1 MAIALSGFPEVPG
14 DRAAAADRQH
24 GPARLRT
31 AEKARDRDPEPSE
44 DPVCRAGAGPGPGPP
59 APGAPGTTP
68 ETAEDGYG
76 GHRGSPDEAAC
87 PLNSRLLKKSLA
99 QLEPESEN
107 FMAYFFAT
115 LFLRH
120 PDMRPIFPLAMD
132 NPRRRVFGAL
142 TRYVW
147 GSDHPESLARWL
159 SELARDHR
167 KYGVSQS
174 HYRPF
179 CEALLV
185 AVEAFS
191 GSAWTPELKASWEG
205 ALSYISTIMTD
216 AAHSARDEPSWWLA
230 EVAGH
235 ELRRPGL
242 AVLKLRF
249 DPGASPSYRPGQ
261 HISVQV
267 PHWPRV
273 WREYSIA
280 NAPRADGMLCLHI
293 RAIPGGRVSTAL
305 VQQTHIGDTL
315 LVGPAR
321 GDMTV
326 DSVSSRTVVCVAG
339 GTGLAP
345 LKAILEAFARR
356 DRPLPYPDIRVL
368 FGARREEE
376 LYDLPDLR
384 RLART
389 CPFLEVIP
397 VISHD
402 PGYPGLRGT
411 LPEVTARHLPPGAGD
426 VFISGPAE
434 MVTQTAAAVAA
445 RAPGACLHFDPPA
458 PVTVE
463 QVLGHPARAA
473 KSRAVKSEAAN

>member
-14 DRAAAADRQH
+14 NRATAADRQH
-24 GPARLRT
+24 GPAPLRT
-31 AEKARDRDPEPSE
+31 AVKARDRDPEPPEGSALPAGSE
-44 DPVCRAGAGPGPGPP
+44 PEPGEKGPAVPRARDTPPESAG
-59 APGAPGTTP
+59 
-68 ETAEDGYG
+68 DVHG
-76 GHRGSPDEAAC
+76 GHTGSPDETAC
-87 PLNSRLLKKSLA
+87 QFNSRLLRKSLA

-142 TRYVW
+142 TRYLW

-167 KYGVSQS
+167 KYGVSES

-179 CEALLV
+179 CEALLA

-191 GSAWTPELKASWEG
+191 GRAWTPELKAAWEG

-216 AAHSARDEPSWWLA
+216 AAHGAREEPSWWLA

-267 PHWPRV
+267 PHWPRI

-280 NAPRADGMLCLHI
+280 NAPRADGMLCLHV

-305 VQQTHIGDTL
+305 VQQTHSGDTL

-345 LKAILEAFARR
+345 LKAILEAFAGQ
-356 DRPLPYPDIRVL
+356 DRQPPYPDIRVL

-445 RAPGACLHFDPPA
+445 RAPGARLHFDPPA
-458 PVTVE
+458 PAVAE
-463 QVLGHPARAA
+463 QVFGPCASAA
-473 KSRAVKSEAAN
+473 D

>member
-1 MAIALSGFPEVPG
+1 MAIALSGFPELPG
-14 DRAAAADRQH
+14 GRATPAGMLH
-24 GPARLRT
+24 GPAPLRT
-31 AEKARDRDPEPSE
+31 AENACDHEPALSAG
-44 DPVCRAGAGPGPGPP
+44 PVLSGPPGPGSAEHQPT
-59 APGAPGTTP
+59 PGHAA
-68 ETAEDGYG
+68 ETAPARAEEAWDGCAG
-76 GHRGSPDEAAC
+76 GRGLDEPAC
-87 PLNSRLLKKSLA
+87 QLNSRLLRKSLA

-107 FMAYFFAT
+107 VMAYFFAT
-115 LFLRH
+115 LFLRN
-120 PDMRPIFPLAMD
+120 PELRPIFPLAMD
-132 NPRRRVFGAL
+132 GPRRRVFGAL

-147 GSDHPESLARWL
+147 SCDHPESLARWL

-167 KYGVSQS
+167 KYGVAES

-179 CEALLV
+179 CDALL
-185 AVEAFS
+185 ATAEAFS
-191 GSAWTPELKASWEG
+191 GHAWTPEVKAAWEG

-216 AAHSARDEPSWWLA
+216 AAHGACDEPPWWLA
-230 EVAGH
+230 EVTTH
-235 ELRRPGL
+235 DLRRPDL
-242 AVLKLRF
+242 AVLRLRL
-249 DPGASPSYRPGQ
+249 DPATPLSYRPGQ
-261 HISVQV
+261 HISIQV
-267 PHWPRV
+267 PRWPRM

-280 NAPRADGMLCLHI
+280 NAPRADGTLCLHV
-293 RAIPGGRVSTAL
+293 RAVPGGRVSTAL
-305 VQQTHIGDTL
+305 VHQTRLGDTL

-345 LKAILEAFARR
+345 VKAILDAFASP
-356 DRPLPYPDIRVL
+356 DRQPPYPDIRLL
-368 FGARREEE
+368 FGARQEED
-376 LYDLPDLR
+376 LYDLPDLE
-384 RLART
+384 RLARA

-445 RAPGACLHFDPPA
+445 RAPGARLHFDPPGPA
-458 PVTVE
+458 TAE
-463 QVLGHPARAA
+463 QAFGRQAG
-473 KSRAVKSEAAN
+473 AVN